1 MAIYV
6 NTNSAALSAQV
17 SLGRTTNAQSKTF
30 EKLSSGYRIN
40 GAADDAANLGIA
52 EKMNAQVRSYSVAER
67 NANDGISL
75 LQTAD
80 SAAGSIGDILTRLR
94 ELAVQSANGT
104 LNTSDRTNISTEKTS
119 LVSEVDRIANST
131 KFNGSSVFGSGTSF
145 TFQVGAD
152 NTANN
157 RFSVTSGDVTSS
169 GLSVGSLNL
178 NSAGGARD
186 AISSIDSAIKSL
198 ATTRESFGSGINRL
212 SAAVSN
218 LQTGRANLAT
228 SLSRIR
234 DVDVA
239 EEAANMSKYQVLS
252 QAGAAVLAQA
262 NQSPQSALAL
272 LR

>member
-1 MAIYV
+1 MAVYV
-6 NTNSAALSAQV
+6 QTNSAALFAQV
-17 SLGRTTNAQSKTF
+17 KLNNTTNAQNKTF

-40 GAADDAANLGIA
+40 GAADDAANLGIS
-52 EKMNAQVRSYSVAER
+52 EKMNAQVRSFSVAER

-80 SAAGSIGDILTRLR
+80 GAAGQIGNVLTRLR

-104 LNTSDRTNISTEKTS
+104 LNTSDRTNITTEKGS
-119 LVSEVDRIANST
+119 LVSEIDRIANAT
-131 KFNGSSVFGSGTSF
+131 KFNGNAVFGSGTSF

-152 NTANN
+152 NTTDN
-157 RFSVTSGDVTSS
+157 RFNVASGDVTSS

-198 ATTRESFGSGINRL
+198 AVTRESFGSGINRL
-212 SAAVSN
+212 GAAVSN

-239 EEAANMSKYQVLS
+239 EEAANMSKYQVLT
-252 QAGAAVLAQA
+252 QAGASVLAQA
-262 NQSPQSALAL
+262 NQSPQTALSL